1 MIKYSLVCPS
11 FYLLEDPWA
20 FGFEVYIFWVNLKN
34 YQPWSDIFL
43 SNIFIIFPLGSS
55 SAYFWIFDIESQ
67 VTKVFFITD
76 DSNTIRYV
84 ITVENSMDSQHWVV
98 YVYT

>member
-1 MIKYSLVCPS
+1 MIKYSLVWLS

-34 YQPWSDIFL
+34 SQPWSDIFP
-43 SNIFIIFPLGSS
+43 SNIFLIFPLGSS
-55 SAYFWIFDIESQ
+55 SAYFWVFDIESQ
-67 VTKVFFITD
+67 ITEVFFITD

-84 ITVENSMDSQHWVV
+84 IIVENPMDS
-98 YVYT
+98 